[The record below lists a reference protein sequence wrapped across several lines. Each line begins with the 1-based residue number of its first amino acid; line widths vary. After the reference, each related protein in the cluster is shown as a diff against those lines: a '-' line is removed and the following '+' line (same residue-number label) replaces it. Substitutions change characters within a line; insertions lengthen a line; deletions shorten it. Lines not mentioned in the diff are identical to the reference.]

1 MNNWSKYIDM
11 MLKKENIN
19 NKSPNNTKNKW
30 PFTMV
35 VVVIIVLILLISLS
49 VYFFYHYYNM
59 LDKSSYDGGSGEI
72 NVSEDIAEDSFY
84 EEGELVNDAYEDIEE
99 ASPEEILSIEEALEK
114 NLEDMASNSELYN
127 TDCFNLLLIGVDSR
141 SNNYSG
147 RSDVMILVSI
157 NKETKRVVMTSILRD
172 TFVSI
177 PGNGT
182 NRLNAAYAYGGE
194 DLLVEAI
201 KANFGIAVDRC
212 AIVNF
217 YVVMDL
223 VNAVGGVDIELSSDV
238 ISVMNQYYI
247 SELNR
252 LLGDSEGADLID
264 SSLAG
269 TIVHL
274 NGKQALAYARVRY
287 VGTDFARTARQREV
301 IMLCMNKMKGMS
313 LSELDSLAEELL
325 PKIRTNL
332 TESDCASLLLMALNI
347 SSYSFGNM
355 TIPIEGSWSNANIRG
370 MSVLT
375 IDFQKNTEAWFNL
388 VQGE

>member
-1 MNNWSKYIDM
+1 M

-19 NKSPNNTKNKW
+19 NKSPNVNKKKW
-30 PFTMV
+30 PFTVIV
-35 VVVIIVLILLISLS
+35 VTGIVLFLLISIG

-59 LDKSSYDGGSGEI
+59 LDKSSYDGASGEI

-84 EEGELVNDAYEDIEE
+84 EEGELANDAYEEIEE
-99 ASPEEILSIEEALEK
+99 ASPEEILSIEETLEK
-114 NLEDMASNSELYN
+114 NLEDMALNSELYN

-194 DLLVEAI
+194 DLLVETI
-201 KANFGIAVDRC
+201 KANFGIDVDRC

-347 SSYSFGNM
+347 GSYSFDNM

>member
-1 MNNWSKYIDM
+1 G
-11 MLKKENIN
+11 LGLIN
-19 NKSPNNTKNKW
+19 
-30 PFTMV
+30 
-35 VVVIIVLILLISLS
+35 
-49 VYFFYHYYNM
+49 FYHYYNL
-59 LDKSSYDGGSGEI
+59 LDRSSFDIGQNNIGLT
-72 NVSEDIAEDSFY
+72 SEFGEDSLDD
-84 EEGELVNDAYEDIEE
+84 EGENVNDAYEEIVEATPDEIIAIEE
-99 ASPEEILSIEEALEK
+99 DLE
-114 NLEDMASNSELYN
+114 NNIEDMASNSELYN

-194 DLLVEAI
+194 DLLVETI
-201 KANFGIAVDRC
+201 KANFGIDVDRC

-223 VNAVGGVDIELSSDV
+223 VNAVGGVDIELSSDE
-238 ISVMNQYYI
+238 IKVMNKYYI
-247 SELNR
+247 
-252 LLGDSEGADLID
+252 EGWNYIFDEPKGTDIID
-264 SSLAG
+264 ESLAG
-269 TIVHL
+269 TTVHL

-301 IMLCMNKMKGMS
+301 IMLCLEKIKGMS
-313 LSELDSLAEELL
+313 LSELDTLAEELL

-347 SSYSFGNM
+347 SSYSFDNM
-355 TIPIEGSWSNANIRG
+355 TIPIEGSWSNVNIRG
-370 MSVLT
+370 MSVLA

>member
-1 MNNWSKYIDM
+1 MSNRKRI
-11 MLKKENIN
+11 LITGGAGENEKRNALMTIVAILGALIV
-19 NKSPNNTKNKW
+19 T
-30 PFTMV
+30 
-35 VVVIIVLILLISLS
+35 IILVLSL
-49 VYFFYHYYNM
+49 FFHYYNM
-59 LDKSSYDGGSGEI
+59 LDKSSYDGASGEI

-84 EEGELVNDAYEDIEE
+84 EEGELVNDAYEEIEE
-99 ASPEEILSIEEALEK
+99 ASPEEILSIEETLEK
-114 NLEDMASNSELYN
+114 NLEDMALNSELYN

-141 SNNYSG
+141 SNNFSG

-194 DLLVEAI
+194 DLLVETI
-201 KANFGIAVDRC
+201 KANFGIDVDRC

-238 ISVMNQYYI
+238 ISVMNQYI

-347 SSYSFGNM
+347 GSYSFDNM